1 MLLEYCS
8 ILLALVACTGNTCN
22 SQSAD
27 IVLLGPILA
36 GDRMPRYCWALL

>member
-1 MLLEYCS
+1 MLPESCS

-22 SQSAD
+22 SQPAD

-36 GDRMPRYCWALL
+36 GDRLPIYCWALL